1 VEGTAAS
8 KIVAELLAFSATIDK
23 MRKFVMLNTLAVIK
37 ITKKHDKQ
45 SQQLLQ
51 YEMVNSVHKRHFYN
65 SGRFSSLIIDSEV
78 LTAQVRAHTPSV
90 VLSVMRMM
98 GLEALRPAAG
108 NTVG

>member
-1 VEGTAAS
+1 MTSVEGTAAS

-45 SQQLLQ
+45 SQQHLQ

-78 LTAQVRAHTPSV
+78 LTAQV
-90 VLSVMRMM
+90 
-98 GLEALRPAAG
+98 
-108 NTVG
+108 